1 MIRPAVVQRAT
12 RALILLGVVVA
23 AAMFLRSHEKLKIPA
38 ADQSMDPTY
47 PGGTTVFVEDLAPDA
62 PLARGQDVVYTVEH
76 DGTTYAR
83 FGRVRGLPGD
93 EVGAKD
99 GRLTVNGEPL
109 GPASIPGE
117 PMGRVREGTVLIL
130 AINPAE
136 SRYPDSRVLGFIPRG
151 NVVARI
157 LASMR

>member
-12 RALILLGVVVA
+12 RVLVLLGVAVA
-23 AAMFLRSHEKLKIPA
+23 AAMFFRSHEKLRIPQ

-47 PGGTTVFVEDLAPDA
+47 PGGATVFVEDLAPDA
-62 PLARGQDVVYTVEH
+62 PLTRGEDVVYAIER

-83 FGRVRGLPGD
+83 FGRVQGLPGD

-99 GRLTVNGEPL
+99 GRLTVNGEPV

-117 PMGRVREGTVLIL
+117 AMGRVREGTVLIL

-136 SRYPDSRVLGFIPRG
+136 TRYQDSRTLGFIPRG
-151 NVVARI
+151 NVVRRI
-157 LASMR
+157 RASMR